1 MTTCMNPI
9 RSTGTKVIAV
19 YVVGE
24 LAVQLFLKASL
35 VGSTTYGSST
45 KCTNTGLQSF
55 SDFAPLFNILKMHI
69 IGVELYRYAYV
80 IKPQTF
86 FQTMQKSR
94 TCLFYLDRFARR
106 SKLLCVGHP
115 VHLTILNMQAC
126 IIHFRHAGI
135 RLSQIFLFSN
145 RCYHFCDVTL
155 SVAVNW
161 HIA

>member
-1 MTTCMNPI
+1 MSHLGLDDKNSIEYRIVWPRRRFCGIDCPI

-55 SDFAPLFNILKMHI
+55 SDFALLFNILKMHI

-86 FQTMQKSR
+86 F
-94 TCLFYLDRFARR
+94 
-106 SKLLCVGHP
+106 
-115 VHLTILNMQAC
+115 
-126 IIHFRHAGI
+126 
-135 RLSQIFLFSN
+135 
-145 RCYHFCDVTL
+145 
-155 SVAVNW
+155 
-161 HIA
+161 